1 MRYNPHFSLSCFYA
15 TRTRIFCL
23 VWLALIFGCG
33 PSHPVTYPVQ
43 GSVKFE
49 DGAPVEIGSVEF
61 RSMEGEERTT
71 ARGKIEKDGSFT
83 LSTFEPGDGAL
94 PGEHQVIV
102 QQMVISEG
110 LSAEH
115 HQHGRRVPR
124 KYADYSQSGLTAE
137 IKAEKSNPIVIQL
150 QSDP

>member
-1 MRYNPHFSLSCFYA
+1 MLRNPHSLPSFFYA
-15 TRTRIFCL
+15 IRTRMLGL
-23 VWLALIFGCG
+23 VWLALILGCG
-33 PSHPVTYPVQ
+33 PSHPSTYPVQ

-61 RSMEGEERTT
+61 RSIEGEERTM

-94 PGEHQVIV
+94 PGEHQVII

-110 LSAEH
+110 LIAEH

-124 KYADYSQSGLTAE
+124 KYADYSQSGLKSK